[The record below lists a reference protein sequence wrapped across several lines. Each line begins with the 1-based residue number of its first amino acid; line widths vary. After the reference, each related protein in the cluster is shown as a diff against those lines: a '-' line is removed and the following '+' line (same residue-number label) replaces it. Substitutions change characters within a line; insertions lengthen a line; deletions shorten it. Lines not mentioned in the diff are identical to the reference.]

1 MDLTPLRLPGLPARP
16 QGTLASPLP
25 VGDPDQLAPARTLE
39 KLGRPRPAR
48 ASWLGRLARAA
59 AWTAVGV
66 SLAAGSLGVIGYVGN
81 PALREQPAVSV
92 LVDQNPVAS
101 TTTPGPAPR
110 PIPPPS
116 MRVASDRVAVVVPGS
131 TLSRIAGQAQQSPL
145 ARKFLQER
153 ALEAQQSLTRV
164 LAEQRSPEGHLLLD
178 ARLPLPTGE
187 RAFFHVGPVN
197 LPSLGVNNFEL
208 REVPLVVGYRVGP
221 LAPSLKVGLETLQAE
236 APLRPASLGAEGV
249 YLGSV
254 RVSVSPQQSSLPVE
268 GGLSLSL
275 DQDGSALREQ
285 LGELQGKL
293 KAVPAGSP
301 RALQLEQLIARHQHL
316 LEQGQSL
323 PDRELVR
330 AAFGDQQVAFKASLE
345 AGPDALARATY
356 HVWMGRDVTGDGR
369 SDLHLASENDFSRL
383 EGLKVELHELRGQG
397 QRPEGFLPG
406 LVHEQV
412 EKAFTQAIRKALP
425 EATDSLRRAAIE
437 RLGAELEQGNPW
449 VAEQGNQALA
459 CGYAEGVSM
468 RVPPLAGTGGR
479 ELQYGVGKVQ
489 IGAQG
494 MLVEM
499 GAPSRASQQE
509 VSLPFSLKPGEVG
522 LRLPG
527 EELNARLRDTIDWQS
542 LLNQM
547 RKTQGLKEL
556 SFGPG
561 GQPRFIYDRTSG
573 KPAITFDIRARSE
586 GAIFF
591 DAKVNTGV
599 VVPLELRAHQGRL
612 EVKPVADG
620 VRMTNPKEPLP
631 FDPTDLLP
639 TRLLSNLIANL
650 VAQAQASNS
659 LAGQLKNG
667 LSVSLEEKGLDFLEV
682 TAQPRSQGAPDL
694 AVKLKSSGETSE
706 FLLRTMLE
714 GAKTTR

>member
-249 YLGSV
+249 
-254 RVSVSPQQSSLPVE
+254 
-268 GGLSLSL
+268 
-275 DQDGSALREQ
+275 
-285 LGELQGKL
+285 
-293 KAVPAGSP
+293 
-301 RALQLEQLIARHQHL
+301 
-316 LEQGQSL
+316 
-323 PDRELVR
+323 
-330 AAFGDQQVAFKASLE
+330 
-345 AGPDALARATY
+345 
-356 HVWMGRDVTGDGR
+356 
-369 SDLHLASENDFSRL
+369 
-383 EGLKVELHELRGQG
+383 
-397 QRPEGFLPG
+397 
-406 LVHEQV
+406 
-412 EKAFTQAIRKALP
+412 
-425 EATDSLRRAAIE
+425 
-437 RLGAELEQGNPW
+437 
-449 VAEQGNQALA
+449 
-459 CGYAEGVSM
+459 
-468 RVPPLAGTGGR
+468 
-479 ELQYGVGKVQ
+479 
-489 IGAQG
+489 
-494 MLVEM
+494 
-499 GAPSRASQQE
+499 
-509 VSLPFSLKPGEVG
+509 
-522 LRLPG
+522 
-527 EELNARLRDTIDWQS
+527 
-542 LLNQM
+542 
-547 RKTQGLKEL
+547 
-556 SFGPG
+556 
-561 GQPRFIYDRTSG
+561 
-573 KPAITFDIRARSE
+573 
-586 GAIFF
+586 
-591 DAKVNTGV
+591 
-599 VVPLELRAHQGRL
+599 
-612 EVKPVADG
+612 
-620 VRMTNPKEPLP
+620 
-631 FDPTDLLP
+631 
-639 TRLLSNLIANL
+639 
-650 VAQAQASNS
+650 
-659 LAGQLKNG
+659 
-667 LSVSLEEKGLDFLEV
+667 
-682 TAQPRSQGAPDL
+682 
-694 AVKLKSSGETSE
+694 
-706 FLLRTMLE
+706 
-714 GAKTTR
+714 

>member
-1 MDLTPLRLPGLPARP
+1 MDLTPIRLPGLTGARP
-16 QGTLASPLP
+16 QGTVISPRPL
-25 VGDPDQLAPARTLE
+25 GDPDQVAPARTLE

-48 ASWLGRLARAA
+48 ASWLRRLARVAV
-59 AWTAVGV
+59 WTAVGV
-66 SLAAGSLGVIGYVGN
+66 SLAVGSLGVIGYVGN

-92 LVDQNPVAS
+92 LADQNPAANP
-101 TTTPGPAPR
+101 TTAGPAPR
-110 PIPPPS
+110 PLPRPS

-145 ARKFLQER
+145 ARRFLQER
-153 ALEAQQSLTRV
+153 ALEAQQSLTRM
-164 LAEQRSPEGHLLLD
+164 LAEQEAPEGHILLD

-187 RAFFHVGPVN
+187 RAFFHVGQVN

-208 REVPLVVGYRVGP
+208 REVPLVVGYRVSR
-221 LAPSLKVGLETLQAE
+221 LAPSLEVGLETFQSQA
-236 APLRPASLGAEGV
+236 PPCPASVGPEGV

-254 RVSVSPQQSSLPVE
+254 RVSVSPRQSSLPVE
-268 GGLSLSL
+268 GSLSLSL
-275 DQDGSALREQ
+275 DQDGSALRQQ
-285 LGELQGKL
+285 LGQLEARRKE
-293 KAVPAGSP
+293 VPTGSP
-301 RALQLEQLIARHQHL
+301 RALQLDQLIARHQHL

-330 AAFGDQQVAFKASLE
+330 AAFSDQKVAFKASLE
-345 AGPDALARATY
+345 AGPEALARATY

-369 SDLHLASENDFSRL
+369 SDLHLTSENDFSQL
-383 EGLKVELHELRGQG
+383 EGLKVELQELRGLG
-397 QRPEGFLPG
+397 QRPAGFLPG

-412 EKAFTQAIRKALP
+412 EKAFSQAIRKALP

-437 RLGAELEQGNPW
+437 RLGAELERGNPW

-459 CGYAEGVSM
+459 RGYAEGVGM
-468 RVPPLAGTGGR
+468 QVPPLAGTGGK
-479 ELQYGVGKVQ
+479 ELHYGVGKVQ
-489 IGAQG
+489 VGAQG

-499 GAPSRASQQE
+499 GPPSKATQQE
-509 VSLPFSLKPGEVG
+509 VSLPFRLQPGEVG

-542 LLNQM
+542 LLTSM
-547 RKTQGLKEL
+547 RKAQGLKEL
-556 SFGPG
+556 KFGPG
-561 GQPRFIYDRTSG
+561 GQPRFIYDQTSG

-591 DAKVNTGV
+591 DAKINTGV
-599 VVPLELRAHQGRL
+599 VVPLELRAQAGRL

-620 VRMTNPKEPLP
+620 VRLTNPKEPLP

-639 TRLLSNLIANL
+639 TRLLSNLIANI
-650 VAQAQASNS
+650 VAQSQASNS

-667 LSVSLEEKGLDFLEV
+667 LSVSLDEKGLDFLEV
-682 TAQPRSQGAPDL
+682 HAQPRGKGAPDL
-694 AVKLKSSGETSE
+694 AVKLRASKETSE

-714 GAKTTR
+714 KN